1 MDLVNAA
8 RAILAGVGIGKSDKP
23 AAAYLEP
30 LKRYDPETYAAV
42 QELVDAAGAVSTAG
56 SGDYRKLSVDDFAD
70 LRETVQSLWTLAR
83 RTRQIEIDGQKLD
96 RAAITEALG
105 ASVEAI
111 TKPGPRAGYERAVT
125 TWDKTQ
131 MKLLGVRASLRR
143 VEHWV
148 RAMDSG
154 ADAGVFRKYVWN
166 PVSEGITAY
175 RLAKREAIAKYAEIV
190 KPSRAPSRAT
200 RSKAPELGYTFRDKA
215 ELLGA
220 MLHIGNESNLS
231 KLLRG
236 RGWGAVDEQ
245 GVLDRSRWDA
255 FVDRLHKDGTLTKPD
270 YDYLQGVW
278 DLFDELKAGAQRAH
292 KELYGHY
299 FSEVTAD
306 PVETPFGTYKGGY
319 APAKADPFI
328 APDAQIRAD
337 REALEHSDNS
347 FMFPT
352 AGRGFTKA
360 RVEQYAKPLILDVGL
375 VPSHIDAVLRFTH
388 IEPRVRDVGRV
399 IMDRGF
405 REQLDAF
412 DPTVG
417 GDMLVPWLQRAAL
430 QRIELSSKG
439 LGRPRRGHVLPRAPE
454 PHRPP
459 GHGGERDHDAR
470 AAHPLPVDV
479 REGEGVVR
487 RRRALALCPA
497 AEGARARDRG
507 EVGLHEDARVRGA
520 HGSAAR
526 DRQHHAEAHG
536 HGSRRR
542 LREGARLLRSCAAC
556 SP

>member
-1 MDLVNAA
+1 
-8 RAILAGVGIGKSDKP
+8 
-23 AAAYLEP
+23 
-30 LKRYDPETYAAV
+30 
-42 QELVDAAGAVSTAG
+42 
-56 SGDYRKLSVDDFAD
+56 
-70 LRETVQSLWTLAR
+70 
-83 RTRQIEIDGQKLD
+83 
-96 RAAITEALG
+96 
-105 ASVEAI
+105 
-111 TKPGPRAGYERAVT
+111 
-125 TWDKTQ
+125 
-131 MKLLGVRASLRR
+131 MKLLGVRAALRR

-175 RLAKREAIAKYAEIV
+175 RLAKRDATAKYAEIV
-190 KPSRAPSRAT
+190 KPLKGTVARDAIP
-200 RSKAPELGYTFRDKA
+200 APELGYTFRDKA

-306 PVETPFGTYKGGY
+306 PVETPFGMYKGGY

-439 LGRPRRGHVLPRAPE
+439 WGGRAADTFFRELRNRTGLQVMAANVVVTTLEQFTHFPSTFVKVKPSPS
-454 PHRPP
+454 
-459 GHGGERDHDAR
+459 AR
-470 AAHPLPVDV
+470 ALWRYVRQPKELAHAIEEKSDFMKT
-479 REGEGVVR
+479 RE
-487 RRRALALCPA
+487 
-497 AEGARARDRG
+497 
-507 EVGLHEDARVRGA
+507 
-520 HGSAAR
+520 SAALMEVQHAIDNIMLKR
-526 DRQHHAEAHG
+526 TATDRVVDFAKEHG
-536 HGSRRR
+536 Y
-542 LREGARLLRSCAAC
+542 ASCAAC
-556 SP
+556 SR